1 MHFYLRKN
9 IFNYKDINCFSLFND
24 GDIFYVIKIYS
35 NNHQSA
41 LKYLKNTKFNFYNV
55 LVMAS
60 DFNIKDKDW
69 NSSYPFHLTHS
80 NVLFDI
86 MDSFDLRLSYPIYQV
101 LTCYSDNTNDT
112 NSVINLFFLHP
123 NSIKFDNHIIISK
136 LQYLSDYTLL
146 TVNILL

>member
-1 MHFYLRKN
+1 MHFSLRKN

-24 GDIFYVIKIYS
+24 GDIFYVINIYS

-60 DFNIKDKDW
+60 DSNIKDRDW

-86 MDSFDLRLSYPIYQV
+86 MDSFDLRLSYPI
-101 LTCYSDNTNDT
+101 
-112 NSVINLFFLHP
+112 
-123 NSIKFDNHIIISK
+123 
-136 LQYLSDYTLL
+136 
-146 TVNILL
+146 